1 MENNTKNKIENK
13 TKFEEALKAM
23 LNGSAKERCCF
34 YASMI
39 LACDIEYTDNVPT
52 LGVRFDEKLLK
63 YNLSINLEFFNKLT
77 DDQRLG
83 VLKHEMLHIL
93 NGHTTIRIPDNYNF
107 EAWNAATD
115 CAINQMISKSD
126 LPSPNINID
135 SFRAN
140 IDKNALESMNAE
152 YYYDLILAKLD
163 NSNSSSNS
171 SDSDSSDNQDNSD
184 SSSNSDNQDNQ
195 NEQQN
200 SSNSQMSGLS
210 NKSFDSHEDWKQ
222 TKEFQNV
229 VKEITSKMIDKAIQH
244 TMKSNGTLP
253 NDIDEYINLFS
264 NKSILNWKQLLRK
277 YTGNKRVGRISTIM
291 RKSKRFP
298 TRDDLRGYQKD
309 RTFECLVVLDVSG
322 SMSDKEIIDG
332 LNEIHHICK
341 LTNSKLK
348 LVQVDTEVHSVE
360 EFTKKTKIFNRK
372 GNGGTILQDG
382 IDVNVKRDLTILIT
396 DGYCEDVKMPKQSMI
411 LITNGGDENY
421 MKDSGIKTFML
432 KDNK

>member
-1 MENNTKNKIENK
+1 MENK

-23 LNGSAKERCCF
+23 LNGSAKERYCF

-77 DDQRLG
+77 DNQRLG

-93 NGHTTIRIPDNYNF
+93 NGHTTIRIPDNCNF

-140 IDKNALESMNAE
+140 TDKNALESMNAE

-163 NSNSSSNS
+163 SSNNSGSS
-171 SDSDSSDNQDNSD
+171 SDSDSSDNQDNSN
-184 SSSNSDNQDNQ
+184 SSSNSDSQDNQ
-195 NEQQN
+195 NSN
-200 SSNSQMSGLS
+200 SSQMSGLS

-411 LITNGGDENY
+411 LITNGGDEDY

>member
-13 TKFEEALKAM
+13 TKFEEALKSM
-23 LNGSAKERCCF
+23 LNGSAKERYCF

-39 LACDIEYTDNVPT
+39 LACDIEYSENIPT

-63 YNLSINLEFFNKLT
+63 YNLAINLEFFNKLT
-77 DDQRLG
+77 DVQRLG

-93 NGHTTIRIPDNYNF
+93 NGHTTIRMPDNCIP

-126 LPSPNINID
+126 LPKPNINID
-135 SFRAN
+135 SFRTH
-140 IDKNALESMNAE
+140 IDKNALENMNAE
-152 YYYDLILAKLD
+152 YYYDLILIKLD
-163 NSNSSSNS
+163 NSNSSGSS
-171 SDSDSSDNQDNSD
+171 SDSDSSNNQDNQDNQDNSG
-184 SSSNSDNQDNQ
+184 NQGNQ
-195 NEQQN
+195 NEQQGSN
-200 SSNSQMSGLS
+200 NSQMSGLS
-210 NKSFDSHEDWKQ
+210 KKSFDSHKDWKQ
-222 TKEFQNV
+222 SKEFQNV
-229 VKEITSKMIDKAIQH
+229 VKEITSKMIDKAIQQ

-264 NKSILNWKQLLRK
+264 NKSILNWRQLLRK

-309 RTFECLVVLDVSG
+309 RTFDCLVVLDVSG
-322 SMSDKEIIDG
+322 SMSDKEIMDG

-360 EFTKKTKIFNRK
+360 EFTKKTKLFNRK

-396 DGYCEDVKMPKQSMI
+396 DGCCEDVKMPKQSMI
-411 LITNGGDENY
+411 LITNGGDEDY

>member
-23 LNGSAKERCCF
+23 LNGSAKERYCF

-93 NGHTTIRIPDNYNF
+93 NGHTTIRIPDNCNF

-126 LPSPNINID
+126 LPKPNINID
-135 SFRAN
+135 SFRTH
-140 IDKNALESMNAE
+140 IDKNALENMNAE

-171 SDSDSSDNQDNSD
+171 SDSDSQDNQDNSN
-184 SSSNSDNQDNQ
+184 SSNNSDSQDNQ
-195 NEQQN
+195 NSN
-200 SSNSQMSGLS
+200 NSQMSGLS

-360 EFTKKTKIFNRK
+360 EFTKKTKLFNRK

-411 LITNGGDENY
+411 LITSNGDEDY
-421 MKDSGIKTFML
+421 MKNSGIKTFML
-432 KDNK
+432 KDKK

>member
-1 MENNTKNKIENK
+1 MENKLENK
-13 TKFEEALKAM
+13 TKFEEALKSM
-23 LNGSAKERCCF
+23 LNGTAKERYCF

-39 LACDIEYTDNVPT
+39 LACDIEYADSIPT

-63 YNLSINLEFFNKLT
+63 YSLSINLEFFNKLT

-93 NGHTTIRIPDNYNF
+93 NGHTTIRIPDNCIF
-107 EAWNAATD
+107 EAWNIATD

-126 LPSPNINID
+126 LPTPNINID
-135 SFRAN
+135 SFRSN
-140 IDKNALESMNAE
+140 IDENALENMNAE
-152 YYYDLILAKLD
+152 YYYDLILDKQD
-163 NSNSSSNS
+163 KQSNSGSSSN
-171 SDSDSSDNQDNSD
+171 SDSSDNQDNQDNKDNQSGQG
-184 SSSNSDNQDNQ
+184 NQDNQ

-200 SSNSQMSGLS
+200 SNNSQMSGLS
-210 NKSFDSHEDWKQ
+210 NKSFDSHENWKQ
-222 TKEFQNV
+222 SKEFQNV

-264 NKSILNWKQLLRK
+264 NKSILNWRQLLRK
-277 YTGNKRVGRISTIM
+277 YTGNKRVGRVSTIM

-309 RTFECLVVLDVSG
+309 RTFDCLVVLDVSG

-382 IDVNVKRDLTILIT
+382 IDVKVKRDLTILIT
-396 DGYCEDVKMPKQSMI
+396 DGYCEDVRMPKQSMI
-411 LITNGGDENY
+411 LITSNGDENY
-421 MKDSGIKTFML
+421 MKNSGIKTFML

>member
-23 LNGSAKERCCF
+23 LNGSAKERYCF

-93 NGHTTIRIPDNYNF
+93 NGHTTIRIPDNCNF

-126 LPSPNINID
+126 LPKPNINID
-135 SFRAN
+135 SFRTH
-140 IDKNALESMNAE
+140 IDKNALENMNAE

-171 SDSDSSDNQDNSD
+171 SDSDSQDNQDNSN
-184 SSSNSDNQDNQ
+184 SSNNSDSQDNQ
-195 NEQQN
+195 NSN
-200 SSNSQMSGLS
+200 NSQMSGLS

-360 EFTKKTKIFNRK
+360 EFTKKTKLFNRK

-411 LITNGGDENY
+411 LITSNGDEDY
-421 MKDSGIKTFML
+421 MKNSGIKTFML

>member
-1 MENNTKNKIENK
+1 MENNTKNKMENK

-23 LNGSAKERCCF
+23 LNGSAKERYCF

-93 NGHTTIRIPDNYNF
+93 NGHTTIRIPDNCNF
-107 EAWNAATD
+107 EAWNVATD

-126 LPSPNINID
+126 LPTPNINID
-135 SFRAN
+135 SFRSN
-140 IDKNALESMNAE
+140 IDKNALENMNAE
-152 YYYDLILAKLD
+152 YYYDLILIKSN
-163 NSNSSSNS
+163 NSNSSS
-171 SDSDSSDNQDNSD
+171 DSDNQDS
-184 SSSNSDNQDNQ
+184 QDNQ

-200 SSNSQMSGLS
+200 SNSSQMSRLS

-222 TKEFQNV
+222 SKEFQNV
-229 VKEITSKMIDKAIQH
+229 VKEITSKMIDKAIQQ

-253 NDIDEYINLFS
+253 NNIDEYINLFS

-411 LITNGGDENY
+411 LITNGGDADY